1 MAISKQQP
9 MRPAEI
15 DLIDAVNEHEQTL
28 NLHTQSLNTLA
39 NGLASETS
47 NREAADIALGV
58 RIDNEA
64 QARTNADTA
73 LGIRIDNETQ
83 ARTAADTALGRRID
97 NEAQARANGDAA
109 LQGQIGEGFSP
120 SFTIA
125 QSLSATNAA
134 VSDIETEIG
143 NGFDSQ
149 NTITAYTQAL
159 DLFLGTRTDL
169 DDTVVN
175 SILALAASSETLESF
190 VSRFKIG
197 CINNVTIP
205 ANDSIS
211 TSATFA
217 EPFDSSDSCVLFAQ
231 VITNEL
237 ASLFTYTLIDCTY
250 SGFSYSIANS
260 DADAH
265 TVSLGYIAVKVN

>member
-15 DLIDAVNEHEQTL
+15 DLIDAVNQHEQTL
-28 NLHTQSLNTLA
+28 NAHTQSLNTLA
-39 NGLASETS
+39 EGLTDEIQ
-47 NREAADIALGV
+47 NRANADNALGE
-58 RIDNEA
+58 RIDNESF
-64 QARTNADTA
+64 
-73 LGIRIDNETQ
+73 
-83 ARTAADTALGRRID
+83 
-97 NEAQARANGDAA
+97 ARANGDAA

-120 SFTIA
+120 ALTIA
-125 QSLSATNAA
+125 QSLSATNDAI
-134 VSDIETEIG
+134 SDIENEIG

-149 NTITAYTQAL
+149 NTITTYAQAL

-190 VSRFKIG
+190 VNRFKIG
-197 CINNVTIP
+197 CLNNIIIP

-211 TSATFA
+211 TSATFT
-217 EPFDSSDSCVLFAQ
+217 EPFDSADSCVLFAQ

-260 DADAH
+260 DADVH

>member
-15 DLIDAVNEHEQTL
+15 DLIDAVNAHELTL
-28 NLHTQSLNTLA
+28 SAHTQSLNTLSRNLA
-39 NGLASETS
+39 NEVDA
-47 NREAADIALGV
+47 RE
-58 RIDNEA
+58 
-64 QARTNADTA
+64 
-73 LGIRIDNETQ
+73 
-83 ARTAADTALGRRID
+83 AADTALGLRID
-97 NEAQARANGDAA
+97 NEVLARENGDAN
-109 LQGQIGEGFSP
+109 LQGQIGNGFSP
-120 SFTIA
+120 SLTIA

-149 NTITAYTQAL
+149 NTITAYAQAL

-169 DDTVVN
+169 DNTVVN
-175 SILALAASSETLESF
+175 SILALATSTESLESF
-190 VSRFKIG
+190 VNRFKIG
-197 CINNVTIP
+197 CINNVAIP

-217 EPFDSSDSCVLFAQ
+217 EPFASDDACVLFAQ
-231 VITNEL
+231 VVTNEL

-265 TVSLGYIAVKVN
+265 TVSLGYVAIKVN

>member
-15 DLIDAVNEHEQTL
+15 ALVEASNQHEQTL
-28 NLHTQSLNTLA
+28 NNHTQRLNALDA
-39 NGLASETS
+39 GLAAETS
-47 NREAADIALGV
+47 NRES
-58 RIDNEA
+58 
-64 QARTNADTA
+64 ADTA
-73 LGIRIDNETQ
+73 LGGRIDNEIL
-83 ARTAADTALGRRID
+83 AR
-97 NEAQARANGDAA
+97 ENGDAD

-120 SFTIA
+120 SLTIA

-143 NGFDSQ
+143 DGFDSQ
-149 NTITAYTQAL
+149 NTITSYAQAL

-175 SILALAASSETLESF
+175 SILALDASSDTLESF

-197 CINNVTIP
+197 CIDNLTIP

-217 EPFDSSDSCVLFAQ
+217 EPFETTDSCVLFAQ
-231 VITNEL
+231 VITSEL

>member
-15 DLIDAVNEHEQTL
+15 ALVEASNEHDLTL
-28 NLHTQSLNTLA
+28 QAHTQSLNTLA
-39 NGLASETS
+39 QNLATEIGD
-47 NREAADIALGV
+47 RE
-58 RIDNEA
+58 
-64 QARTNADTA
+64 
-73 LGIRIDNETQ
+73 
-83 ARTAADTALGRRID
+83 AADTALGARID
-97 NEAQARANGDAA
+97 NEALARANGDAS

-120 SFTIA
+120 SLTIA
-125 QSLSATNAA
+125 QSLGATNDAI
-134 VSDIETEIG
+134 SDIEDEIG

-149 NTITAYTQAL
+149 NTITAYAQAL

-175 SILALAASSETLESF
+175 SILALVQGSETLEAF
-190 VSRFKIG
+190 AQRFKIG

-217 EPFDSSDSCVLFAQ
+217 EPFAADDSCVIFAQ
-231 VITNEL
+231 VVTSEL

-265 TVSLGYIAVKVN
+265 TVSLGYVAVKVN